1 MAYCWRQQNEM
12 LAIVAVKKNNNCGCL
27 MLECTP
33 EGLHHRAS
41 SELMPVGT
49 WVYLYLLECTPLSPP
64 GYPLECTPEGHHYRA
79 SPELMSLFP
88 PALLLGMADTEMK
101 VHSSWNPELL
111 HILSFRV
118 GVGQDV
124 TLDAL
129 PLAKIA
135 DFLFCDFAIHSASFY
150 CKSSFSIMCDV
161 F

>member
-1 MAYCWRQQNEM
+1 MDGFDS
-12 LAIVAVKKNNNCGCL
+12 LIPIL
-27 MLECTP
+27 LECTP